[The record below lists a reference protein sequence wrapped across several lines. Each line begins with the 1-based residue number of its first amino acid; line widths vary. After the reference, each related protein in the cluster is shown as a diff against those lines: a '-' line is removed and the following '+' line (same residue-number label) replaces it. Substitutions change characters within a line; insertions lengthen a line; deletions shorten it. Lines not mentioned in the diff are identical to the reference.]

1 MPETDD
7 IKWFV
12 YANSYIKTEIG
23 ASCYDA
29 LTKYVNW
36 GTKNITVD
44 CKSWQHYAISF
55 ELKVKIPYFT
65 ANVDL
70 INRPELSTIGDPPS
84 EVLITDSDQTNTH
97 DLIQKDDGT
106 NTPYCRAM
114 RYLSLDN
121 FEYWKTGNY
130 TERNRKWYKYTTE
143 GGTGHYTDSSINI
156 CKDTGGSATG
166 AIKKDIQ
173 IAKITWPIKLMSSIP
188 NSYQYNKDTSKRY
201 NWDAGNVGTHLVFKF
216 GAAENADM

>member
-1 MPETDD
+1 MPETEN
-7 IKWFV
+7 IEWFV
-12 YANSYIKTEIG
+12 YANSYTKNKIG
-23 ASCYDA
+23 TSCYDA

-70 INRPELSTIGDPPS
+70 INRPELSTVGNPPS

-97 DLIQKDDGT
+97 DLVQKDDGI
-106 NTPYCRAM
+106 NSPYCRAM

-121 FEYWKTGNY
+121 FEY
-130 TERNRKWYKYTTE
+130 
-143 GGTGHYTDSSINI
+143 
-156 CKDTGGSATG
+156 
-166 AIKKDIQ
+166 
-173 IAKITWPIKLMSSIP
+173 
-188 NSYQYNKDTSKRY
+188 
-201 NWDAGNVGTHLVFKF
+201 
-216 GAAENADM
+216 